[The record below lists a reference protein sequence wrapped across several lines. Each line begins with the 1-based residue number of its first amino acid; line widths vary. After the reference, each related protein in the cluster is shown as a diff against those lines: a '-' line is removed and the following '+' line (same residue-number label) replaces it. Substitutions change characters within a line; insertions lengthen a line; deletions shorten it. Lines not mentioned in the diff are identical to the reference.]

1 MTELAQ
7 MSASSRMALSP
18 LDGTE
23 PATVDE
29 KGRVRLSQKKQERL
43 GLRFAGYQSPLGCLV
58 LYPLPVW
65 QEKLVEILEKPAGD
79 VDRTIVSR
87 QLGAMSDDELRCDAQ
102 GRFVIPQRFRDDLK
116 LTGDVVIV
124 GATDRAEI
132 WPKVAHDKFKKE
144 IEAKAQEMREMAVE
158 AVVSSQLL

>member
-43 GLRFAGYQSPLGCLV
+43 GMRFAGYQSPLGCLV

-65 QEKLVEILEKPAGD
+65 QEKLVEALGKPAGEM
-79 VDRTIVSR
+79 DRTMVSR

-102 GRFVIPQRFRDDLK
+102 GRFVIPQRFRDDLGLK
-116 LTGDVVIV
+116 GEVVIV

-132 WPKVAHDKFKKE
+132 WPKGAHEKFKKE
-144 IEAKAQEMREMAVE
+144 IEDKAKEMREMAVQ